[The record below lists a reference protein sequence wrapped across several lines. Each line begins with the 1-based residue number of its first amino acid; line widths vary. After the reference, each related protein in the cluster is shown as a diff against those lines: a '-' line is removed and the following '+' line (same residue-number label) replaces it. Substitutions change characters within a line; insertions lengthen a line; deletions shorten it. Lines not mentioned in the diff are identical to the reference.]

1 MTDFEFPLYTL
12 SRELEDAIYN
22 IPAVPIANYGD
33 AESNRRQD
41 WLDLLLAVNTLI
53 SDVNDHYTSLQTSDQ
68 EDIYPSLNSR
78 VNNDGFGFNVT
89 DWLDED
95 FVLLPRGDARRL
107 VYFSAQ
113 ESNAGSLFSLIEIY
127 NAFYQNRPERSRAL
141 YTFPN
146 EKAKGGNQAYIE
158 AFRQAV
164 EIEYELRV
172 NLAANL
178 AGYEEGDEEAAE
190 ALGIEGLLPM
200 QLQRDDINFLSG
212 RPEFVR
218 TMSSTFNKDIIAFIP
233 IIENF
238 YLTNKYFGQIG
249 GAFENT
255 KDQALGILLNSI
267 RDQDSFDSTPDMSRL
282 ASQGAIATVNGPD
295 MDSIFKEFIINTLFE
310 LPVTILKS
318 IANLIDP
325 HVIITRIIKQESKEV
340 FKIMAAAMD
349 EPAGEIREGLTG
361 EDLTTLLLCIID
373 QGLGAAGTAL
383 TDVVPMPPGVSEE
396 DFFPRISYRD
406 GVDFTGTVS
415 GMLVAPP
422 TPFGLLYLLLE
433 LLKNM
438 ALDSIENVEDA
449 AENAATETECNDNET
464 TAADNG
470 DDER

>member
-1 MTDFEFPLYTL
+1 
-12 SRELEDAIYN
+12 
-22 IPAVPIANYGD
+22 
-33 AESNRRQD
+33 
-41 WLDLLLAVNTLI
+41 
-53 SDVNDHYTSLQTSDQ
+53 
-68 EDIYPSLNSR
+68 EDIYPDLNSA
-78 VNNDGFGFNVT
+78 VNDDGFSFGVT
-89 DWLDED
+89 DWQGLG
-95 FVLLPRGDARRL
+95 FLSAPRIPPLGDSGAINARDL
-107 VYFSAQ
+107 VYNSAQ
-113 ESNAGSLFSLIEIY
+113 PDMAGSLFSLWEIY
-127 NAFYQNRPERSRAL
+127 NAFYRNRDERSL
-141 YTFPN
+141 DQFYPSPS
-146 EKAKGGNQAYIE
+146 AKESGTDSAYID
-158 AFRQAV
+158 AV
-164 EIEYELRV
+164 RLAVRREYELRV
-172 NLAANL
+172 DLAVNLAA
-178 AGYEEGDEEAAE
+178 YEEGDEEAAE

-212 RPEFVR
+212 RPEFIR
-218 TMSSTFNKDIIAFIP
+218 MMSSTFNKDIIAFVP

-267 RDQDSFDSTPDMSRL
+267 RDQDSFDSTPNMSRL

-310 LPVTILKS
+310 LPITILKS

-373 QGLGAAGTAL
+373 QGLGAAGDLL

-449 AENAATETECNDNET
+449 AEDAATETECNDDET
-464 TAADNG
+464 QDPDG
-470 DDER
+470 SDSEVER